1 MHNSFKSDNQ
11 RYTTHN
17 NYVNRAARNLL
28 ILKNSNKIEGVVIAD
43 INSQ

>member
-17 NYVNRAARNLL
+17 NYVSCTTQNLL
-28 ILKNSNKIEGVVIAD
+28 ILNNSNKIEGVVIAD